1 MIGSTPGISLEDI
14 MLVSKWGNGLAV
26 GLPTKLVEEMGLNAG
41 DEVELTPA
49 DARRLAVR
57 KIDRRAEFLDRL
69 QQFNLTLRA
78 DYKFDRDEANER

>member
-1 MIGSTPGISLEDI
+1 MIGSTPRISLVDI
-14 MLVSKWGNGLAV
+14 RLVSKWGNGVAV
-26 GLPTKLVEEMGLNAG
+26 RPPTNLVGEMGLNAG

-69 QQFNLTLRA
+69 QEFNWTLPA
-78 DYKFDRDEANER
+78 DYKFDRDEGNER

>member
-1 MIGSTPGISLEDI
+1 
-14 MLVSKWGNGLAV
+14 
-26 GLPTKLVEEMGLNAG
+26 MGLNAG

-69 QQFNLTLRA
+69 QEFNWTLPA